1 MKYCTFFECM
11 LPWAAAYT
19 IPVASYIL
27 FFNITDNEKAVKKGI
42 EYKNSESDDYDNI
55 IPPQRYQ
62 KYANGG
68 FPINSFAHK
77 IYNKGNKGKFMNF
90 LKSEASGSTLKEK
103 LYNNFSEKRHEL
115 KMEHIFENQQD
126 LFNDIAD
133 AFLEILEDAAE
144 EYKNSPRNKPRKS
157 LDGLAGVDIPK
168 TETPSANN
176 EVNSKANIEEPFDPQ
191 TVDNSNDGKEESAA
205 KNSSINQT
213 IKRRHAE
220 KIDKIIDEIIELM
233 KSMVHYYDSDRE
245 NESFKSNYYKYY
257 ELNSDLCGYALT
269 YPFIESIKNIPM
281 YLLKETDFFVFND
294 SNPYLVNY
302 GKYKELLIDIRK
314 EITALDEV

>member
-1 MKYCTFFECM
+1 MSFIDFYNDMLPLRVIAKSKPAFCM
-11 LPWAAAYT
+11 LLFYNIISDKNLVATDSEIKNQSPKPKY
-19 IPVASYIL
+19 ASYIRSTACRPINRFAYKIHKYRSKEQFEIFLTETANYPHIKKEL
-27 FFNITDNEKAVKKGI
+27 FKNFTSRYPERNIT
-42 EYKNSESDDYDNI
+42 
-55 IPPQRYQ
+55 
-62 KYANGG
+62 
-68 FPINSFAHK
+68 
-77 IYNKGNKGKFMNF
+77 
-90 LKSEASGSTLKEK
+90 
-103 LYNNFSEKRHEL
+103 
-115 KMEHIFENQQD
+115 MEN
-126 LFNDIAD
+126 LFVVIAD
-133 AFLEILEDAAE
+133 IFDKLIDDAAK
-144 EYKNSPRNKPRKS
+144 EYENSPRNNPRKS
-157 LDGLAGVDIPK
+157 LDGLVGVDIPK

-176 EVNSKANIEEPFDPQ
+176 EVNSKANIEEPFDQQ
-191 TVDNSNDGKEESAA
+191 TVDNSNDGKDESAA

-233 KSMVHYYDSDRE
+233 KSMVHYYDSERE

-302 GKYKELLIDIRK
+302 VKYKELLIDIRK